1 MENGCV
7 SDIAT
12 VRGWLEGAGSVVAL
26 TGAGIS
32 TDSGIPDFRGPQG
45 IWTKDPAAQRM
56 STLAAYVSDPELRVR
71 SWQNRR
77 AHSAWTAQP
86 NAGHRALVE
95 LERSGKLT
103 ALLTQNIDGLHQK
116 AGSSPGR
123 VLELHGTLW
132 EAECL
137 SCRERRPMAEVLDRV
152 DAGEADP
159 PCVICGGILKS
170 ATISFGQALDPA
182 VLQRAFEAASGC
194 DLFVAVGSSLTVQPA
209 AGTCGVAVDSG
220 AKLVIVNAEPTPYDE
235 YADAV
240 LHAPIAQVLPA
251 IVPEV

>member
-1 MENGCV
+1 V

-12 VRGWLEGAGSVVAL
+12 VREWLEGAGSVVAL

-56 STLAAYVSDPELRVR
+56 STLSAYVSDPELRVR

-77 AHSAWTAQP
+77 VHSAWTAEP
-86 NAGHRALVE
+86 NAGHKALVE
-95 LERSGKLT
+95 LERSGKL
-103 ALLTQNIDGLHQK
+103 AAILTQNIDGLHQK

-132 EAECL
+132 QAECL

-159 PCVICGGILKS
+159 PCVVCGGILKS
-170 ATISFGQALDPA
+170 ATISFGQALDPV
-182 VLQRAFEAASGC
+182 VLQRAFEAASSC
-194 DLFVAVGSSLTVQPA
+194 DLFLAVGSSLTVQPA
-209 AGTCGVAVDSG
+209 AGTCGVAVDAG

-240 LHAPIAQVLPA
+240 LRAPIADVLPA
-251 IVPEV
+251 LLPSG